1 MWKCGKFSNTYSQC
15 GMRARNLTLLS
26 GFFTIT
32 WICTIGWRVDR
43 CYPEEKNT
51 IDCIVWER
59 KGSFSVRF
67 IVVLF
72 YRHPMNVELRIIKSS
87 RTCSVDSNLLSEIF
101 YLHVSWFIFDCLPVG
116 DKKGNQYRTD
126 CNWEEHTRKKW
137 RQYSSFLRFAHLS
150 ELSQV
155 IHVDFQRWRVLNDN
169 LKVCLPHL
177 GRK

>member
-1 MWKCGKFSNTYSQC
+1 MWKIQQYIQSMWNAGEEFNVAFWVFHDH
-15 GMRARNLTLLS
+15 MNLYYWMESGPVLS
-26 GFFTIT
+26 
-32 WICTIGWRVDR
+32 RR
-43 CYPEEKNT
+43 KKT

-87 RTCSVDSNLLSEIF
+87 RTFSVDSNLLSEIF

-126 CNWEEHTRKKW
+126 CNWEEHTRKKEMKTMFLFFAVCSFVGTV
-137 RQYSSFLRFAHLS
+137 SSHPRG
-150 ELSQV
+150 
-155 IHVDFQRWRVLNDN
+155 
-169 LKVCLPHL
+169 LPEVESTE
-177 GRK
+177 R

>member
-1 MWKCGKFSNTYSQC
+1 MCVKFSNTYSQC
-15 GMRARNLTLLS
+15 GNSTGMRARNLTLLS

-43 CYPEEKNT
+43 CYPEKNT

-126 CNWEEHTRKKW
+126 CNWEEDTRKKEMKTIFLFFAVCSFVGTV
-137 RQYSSFLRFAHLS
+137 SSHPRG
-150 ELSQV
+150 
-155 IHVDFQRWRVLNDN
+155 
-169 LKVCLPHL
+169 LPEVESTE
-177 GRK
+177 R